1 MRGARNKYVPWRN
14 DDFGKDFV
22 FEDVVEALVL
32 YKELYGDFS
41 TIEEDEFVV
50 PAPVEESLRL
60 SPFELAA
67 MNDDSPDDLD
77 DIDGPWEEDEDDES
91 LESKFSVVAS
101 NDWPEHLGGMKLG
114 QIVSRIREGG
124 LEVKHLPERKAQLDK
139 IGFDWGNPKRFIDV
153 PFEKVMCALYAYFM
167 IRRDTFVRP
176 NYIIQEENP

>member
-67 MNDDSPDDLD
+67 MNNDSPDDLD
-77 DIDGPWEEDEDDES
+77 DIDGPWDEDEDDES
-91 LESKFSVVAS
+91 LE
-101 NDWPEHLGGMKLG
+101 
-114 QIVSRIREGG
+114 
-124 LEVKHLPERKAQLDK
+124 
-139 IGFDWGNPKRFIDV
+139 
-153 PFEKVMCALYAYFM
+153 
-167 IRRDTFVRP
+167 
-176 NYIIQEENP
+176 